1 MGELLRDKLNQVFID
16 KKKPMRVIGC
26 GPTNR
31 IVFTDKII
39 NNKEDREKLE
49 SQNQIDFYNQLKSN
63 GVFINANGIIQLS
76 MSHTT
81 DIINKIRKAVISTI

>member
-1 MGELLRDKLNQVFID
+1 
-16 KKKPMRVIGC
+16 MRAIGC

-39 NNKEDREKLE
+39 KNKEDREKLE
-49 SQNQIDFYNQLKSN
+49 SQNQKKFYNQLKSN
-63 GVFINANGIIQLS
+63 GVFINVNGIIQLS

-81 DIINKIRKAVISTI
+81 DIINKISKVVISTI